1 MVKEED
7 IQDYIEVSL
16 YNRMEKLDDIEY
28 WERKKETMQEV
39 EELQLLQLLQLLL
52 EVYALL
58 VTDLPL
64 QATKMEYAGNTS
76 EKQTQQKQQKQQKQ
90 QEGCLLDS

>member
-7 IQDYIEVSL
+7 IQDYIEVSR

-39 EELQLLQLLQLLL
+39 EELQLLQLLL